1 MMRVMA
7 ALLLYS
13 SYSSKGSSN
22 FGTSLIHPA
31 SVSNLSKNLPSNK
44 LFNPISTRNHQYRT
58 VNGGNGVNG
67 GLRQTTVAV
76 ILAKEMFMRKIDEGT
91 NR

>member
-1 MMRVMA
+1 MRIIMA
-7 ALLLYS
+7 ALLLY
-13 SYSSKGSSN
+13 SN

-31 SVSNLSKNLPSNK
+31 SVSNLSKNLPSNLPSNK
-44 LFNPISTRNHQYRT
+44 LFNPKSALNHQGLQYRT
-58 VNGGNGVNG
+58 VNGVNG

-76 ILAKEMFMRKIDEGT
+76 ILAKEMFMRKIEEGT